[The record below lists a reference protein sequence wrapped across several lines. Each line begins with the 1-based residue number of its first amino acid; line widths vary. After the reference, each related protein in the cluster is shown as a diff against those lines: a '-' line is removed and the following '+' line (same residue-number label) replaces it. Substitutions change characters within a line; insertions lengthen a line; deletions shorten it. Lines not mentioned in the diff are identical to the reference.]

1 MLLMR
6 WCCWCTDAADP
17 LMLLNQDQDLLAD
30 LCKAIC
36 SSLTNWRP
44 GRWGIWRIWS
54 ATRRGRLSSPRWE
67 WGRGWQLSWPA
78 WSPLSHLQTPPG
90 HYDNNLLF
98 LVFRRMILHGST
110 WSPLVIAPCH
120 HSTSREDF
128 VIFLSCAQKHSGCWM
143 FASPEQ
149 TNEFVKRL

>member
-1 MLLMR
+1 MLMMR

-36 SSLTNWRP
+36 SSLTNWRS

-54 ATRRGRLSSPRWE
+54 STRRGRLSSPRWE

-78 WSPLSHLQTPPG
+78 WSPLLILRHYLVRDRQND
-90 HYDNNLLF
+90 YDNNLLF

-110 WSPLVIAPCH
+110 WFPPWLPPSKGILCDI
-120 HSTSREDF
+120 STLCSKTFRVLDVCEP
-128 VIFLSCAQKHSGCWM
+128 W
-143 FASPEQ
+143 
-149 TNEFVKRL
+149 TNKWVC

>member
-36 SSLTNWRP
+36 SSLTNWRS

-110 WSPLVIAPCH
+110 WFPRDCPMPPFNFKGRLCDISILCSKTFRVLDVCEP
-120 HSTSREDF
+120 
-128 VIFLSCAQKHSGCWM
+128 W
-143 FASPEQ
+143 
-149 TNEFVKRL
+149 TNKWVC